1 MTRYIVAYNPDD
13 PKPLVISQL
22 DIIHSREGHYYV
34 AGSAP
39 MIGRHNLEALGQ
51 HIRQLCPS
59 DVREIEDIDRQI
71 ADLQERRRHFLAWAF
86 GNNPPLSADEVKGMV
101 RE

>member
-1 MTRYIVAYNPDD
+1 MNRYIVAHSLDKPKPKEWRGYILNPDGMYFA
-13 PKPLVISQL
+13 I
-22 DIIHSREGHYYV
+22 
-34 AGSAP
+34 GSAP
-39 MIGRHNLEALGQ
+39 MIMSETLDGLGR